1 MPKKMTPKL
10 NLIQPAEEDLYS
22 IHDFN
27 ANAQRIDD
35 ALGAPLG
42 IAGLDKDGLLYP
54 EQIPDTIS
62 DSISLESL
70 RGVAIVN
77 GKIPFWP
84 EIDEPEEP
92 DPEGP
97 EPRSADDPLPGE
109 VIIEAEDI
117 LEKSGETIERAQR
130 RQDEMLQMLAD
141 TLLPKNVTFTATQI
155 GGVSLKEDTKSIEI
169 VFDTDVTGFGVGH
182 VTLTNGTG
190 NVVKGQ
196 LNQVDER
203 TYRLDVIATLEGM
216 ISVSVDSFMNFVVTT
231 TPVSL
236 MVYSRYRV
244 TWTASAN
251 GQSNVTTSTAISI
264 TFSRVVTGLT
274 AGHIT
279 LTNGTGAATRGSLSG
294 SGASYS
300 LGITVTTQGNITMR
314 IADFGDFVV
323 STAQQTVAVY
333 RYSAPPP
340 PAGVDIY
347 NAGNENTALT
357 GGWTQNATA
366 GSSVT
371 KNTSNISMRAYP
383 NRKTPEDIY
392 EGSATI
398 QTANVLNLAG
408 FTSIFATFSS
418 LSISGTITYP
428 WVTLVVGNRTWSRST
443 ASASSFTLGGS
454 ISDIASSSIRIS
466 CFAGNNDSSDSS
478 YVNVV
483 LTRVELRPVAVNRSV
498 AHPTLSVPPCSRWLL
513 V

>member
-1 MPKKMTPKL
+1 MTPKL

-340 PAGVDIY
+340 PAGVELY
-347 NAGNENTALT
+347 PSTT
-357 GGWTQNATA
+357 VSGGWTNNIPLYAHA
-366 GSSVT
+366 GSNVSTSSGSYSSLT
-371 KNTSNISMRAYP
+371 KNTVDLSQY
-383 NRKTPEDIY
+383 
-392 EGSATI
+392 
-398 QTANVLNLAG
+398 
-408 FTSIFATFSS
+408 SILRATFSS
-418 LSISGTITYP
+418 TSYTGFPTKNDSYVSVGLNGGVTGTRYDP
-428 WVTLVVGNRTWSRST
+428 PS
-443 ASASSFTLGGS
+443 SSFTLDAN
-454 ISDIASSSIRIS
+454 ISSVSSGI
-466 CFAGNNDSSDSS
+466 
-478 YVNVV
+478 VV
-483 LTRVELRPVAVNRSV
+483 LRAVVTKDYENEPATLTANVSKVELIK
-498 AHPTLSVPPCSRWLL
+498 
-513 V
+513 